1 MASEA
6 IGRGFESLRARQIML
21 MNFPVHTLQNTYG
34 QLTVSEYGG
43 QLLSW
48 KDADGIEQL
57 YTPDTLQ
64 LKHGKA
70 LRGGVPVCFP
80 QFSKRG
86 VLPKHGL
93 VRTRP
98 WRLLAKTETA
108 LILTISDDA
117 ETRAIWPTAFELIQ
131 TIILDERGLS
141 IALDVHNRSDLP
153 IVFSAALHTYLRV
166 SDVAHCALHGLS
178 NHSYEDAADDG
189 RYKTQHGDLLINGEV
204 DCVFADA
211 PKSLRLKR
219 GTLQQDRDIA
229 LLQAQGA
236 NMDLCIEQGGFND
249 TVVWCPGPT
258 LAASFTDMPAAD
270 WQRMLCVEAAA
281 AAQPV
286 TLLADGHW
294 QGWQR
299 LQIAK

>member
-1 MASEA
+1 
-6 IGRGFESLRARQIML
+6 
-21 MNFPVHTLQNTYG
+21 MNRYTLQNAFG

-48 KDADGIEQL
+48 KDAEGIEQL

-70 LRGGVPVCFP
+70 LRGGVPICFP
-80 QFSKRG
+80 QFSGRG
-86 VLPKHGL
+86 NLPKHGL

-98 WRLLAKTETA
+98 WRLLAQTETA
-108 LILTISDDA
+108 LIFAISDDA
-117 ETRAIWPTAFELIQ
+117 ETRALWPTAFDLIQ

-141 IALDVHNRSDLP
+141 ITLDVHNRSDLP
-153 IVFSAALHTYLRV
+153 IVFTAALHTYLRV
-166 SDVAHCALHGLS
+166 ADVAHCALHGLN
-178 NHSYEDAADDG
+178 NHDYEDAADDG
-189 RYKTQHGDLLINGEV
+189 LYKTQHGDLHITGEV
-204 DCVFADA
+204 DRVFSDM

-219 GTLQQDRDIA
+219 FEQS
-229 LLQAQGA
+229 
-236 NMDLCIEQGGFND
+236 DLCIEQGGFND
-249 TVVWCPGPT
+249 TVVWCPGPGVVAT
-258 LAASFTDMPAAD
+258 FADMPADD

-286 TLLADGHW
+286 TLLAGGHW

-299 LQIAK
+299 LQIVK

>member
-6 IGRGFESLRARQIML
+6 IGRGFESLRARHIRL
-21 MNFPVHTLQNTYG
+21 MNFPAHTLQNAFG

-48 KDADGIEQL
+48 KDAAGIEQL
-57 YTPDTLQ
+57 YTPDNLCIDY
-64 LKHGKA
+64 GKS

-80 QFSKRG
+80 QFSGRG

-108 LILTISDDA
+108 LILAISDDA
-117 ETRAIWPTAFELIQ
+117 ETREVWLTAFDLIQ
-131 TIILDERGLS
+131 SIILDERGLS
-141 IALDVHNRSDLP
+141 IALDVHNRSALP
-153 IVFSAALHTYLRV
+153 IVFTAALHTYLRV
-166 SDVAHCALHGLS
+166 SDVTRCSLQGL
-178 NHSYEDAADDG
+178 NNYDYEDAADGG
-189 RYKTQHGDLLINGEV
+189 RFKTQYGDLHIAGEV
-204 DCVFADA
+204 DRVFADA

-219 GTLQQDRDIA
+219 GTLQH
-229 LLQAQGA
+229 AQPA
-236 NMDLCIEQGGFND
+236 YTHLCITQGGFND
-249 TVVWCPGPT
+249 TVVWCPGPDI
-258 LAASFTDMPAAD
+258 AAAFTDMPADD

-286 TLLADGHW
+286 TLLAGGHW

-299 LQIAK
+299 LNPIA

>member
-1 MASEA
+1 M
-6 IGRGFESLRARQIML
+6 IRY
-21 MNFPVHTLQNTYG
+21 TLQNSFG

-48 KDADGIEQL
+48 KDAEGIEQL
-57 YTPDTLQ
+57 YTPDALRIH
-64 LKHGKA
+64 HGKA

-80 QFSKRG
+80 QFSGRG
-86 VLPKHGL
+86 NLPKHGL

-98 WRLLAKTETA
+98 WRLLAQTETA
-108 LILTISDDA
+108 LIFAISDDA
-117 ETRAIWPTAFELIQ
+117 ETRALWPTAFDLIQ

-153 IVFSAALHTYLRV
+153 IVFTAALHTYLRV
-166 SDVAHCALHGLS
+166 ADVAHCALHGLN
-178 NHSYEDAADDG
+178 NHDYEDAADDG
-189 RYKTQHGDLLINGEV
+189 LYKTQHGDLHITGEV
-204 DCVFADA
+204 DRVFADM

-219 GTLQQDRDIA
+219 FEQS
-229 LLQAQGA
+229 
-236 NMDLCIEQGGFND
+236 DLCIEQGGFND
-249 TVVWCPGPT
+249 TVVWCPGPGV
-258 LAASFTDMPAAD
+258 AATFADMPADD

-286 TLLADGHW
+286 TLLAGGHW

-299 LQIAK
+299 LQIVK